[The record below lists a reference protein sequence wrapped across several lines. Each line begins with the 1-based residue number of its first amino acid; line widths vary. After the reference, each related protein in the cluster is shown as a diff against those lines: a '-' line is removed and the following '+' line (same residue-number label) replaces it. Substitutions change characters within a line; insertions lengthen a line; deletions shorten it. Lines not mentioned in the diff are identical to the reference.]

1 MRKAILLTAALMVTG
16 CATAPASFPTEVTR
30 YRADEVGRGTIAL
43 VPDEGV
49 GNGPEYQVYALAVGD
64 ALAKQGYTLVPD
76 GSKSVYVA
84 KIGFHTE
91 ARPAVAAWGVRG
103 DNTRPVRERSPFSIG
118 LGGGTWS
125 GNRDGGGVGLGG
137 GVSFPIGRGRDREDA
152 LSMLSVKI
160 NQRQGDLGVWEGRA
174 QSRAIGVV
182 GNAVADKLAPKLA
195 TALFTGFP
203 GESGRTIEVK

>member
-43 VPDEGV
+43 VPDEGID
-49 GNGPEYQVYALAVGD
+49 NGPEYQAYALAVGD

-91 ARPAVAAWGVRG
+91 ARP
-103 DNTRPVRERSPFSIG
+103 VRERSPFRIG

-125 GNRDGGGVGLGG
+125 GNGGGGGVGLGG

>member
-1 MRKAILLTAALMVTG
+1 MRRAILLTAALMVTG

-30 YRADEVGRGTIAL
+30 YRTDEVGRGTIAL
-43 VPDEGV
+43 MPDEGID
-49 GNGPEYQVYALAVGD
+49 NGPEYQVYALAVGD
-64 ALAKQGYTLVPD
+64 ALTKQGYTLVPD

-91 ARPAVAAWGVRG
+91 A
-103 DNTRPVRERSPFSIG
+103 RPVRERSPFSIG

>member
-43 VPDEGV
+43 MPDEGI

-64 ALAKQGYTLVPD
+64 ALTKQGYTLVPD

-91 ARPAVAAWGVRG
+91 A
-103 DNTRPVRERSPFSIG
+103 RPVRERSPFSIG

-195 TALFTGFP
+195 AALFTGFP

>member
-1 MRKAILLTAALMVTG
+1 MRRAILLTAALMVTG

-43 VPDEGV
+43 VPDEGID
-49 GNGPEYQVYALAVGD
+49 NGPEYQVYALAVGD
-64 ALAKQGYTLVPD
+64 ALVKQGYTLVPD

-91 ARPAVAAWGVRG
+91 ARP
-103 DNTRPVRERSPFSIG
+103 VRERSPFRIG

-125 GNRDGGGVGLGG
+125 GNGGGGGVGLGG

-182 GNAVADKLAPKLA
+182 GNAVADKVAPKLA
-195 TALFTGFP
+195 SALFTGFP

>member
-1 MRKAILLTAALMVTG
+1 MRNVILLTVALLMTG

-43 VPDEGV
+43 VPDEGID
-49 GNGPEYQVYALAVGD
+49 NGPEYQVYALAVGD
-64 ALAKQGYTLVPD
+64 ALSKQGYTLVPD
-76 GSKSVYVA
+76 GSNSVYVA

-91 ARPAVAAWGVRG
+91 A
-103 DNTRPVRERSPFSIG
+103 RPVRERSPFSIG

-125 GNRDGGGVGLGG
+125 GNRGGGGVGLGG

-195 TALFTGFP
+195 AALFTGFP

>member
-1 MRKAILLTAALMVTG
+1 MRKAILLTGLTMMGLMMTG
-16 CATAPASFPTEVTR
+16 CATAPAAFPTEVTR
-30 YRADEVGRGTIAL
+30 YRVDDVGRGTIAL
-43 VPDEGV
+43 VPDDGV
-49 GNGPEYQVYALAVGD
+49 DNGPEFQAYALAVGD
-64 ALAKQGYTLVPD
+64 ALSKQGYTLVPD
-76 GSKSVYVA
+76 GSKNSVYVA
-84 KIGFHTE
+84 KIGFHTD
-91 ARPAVAAWGVRG
+91 A
-103 DNTRPVRERSPFSIG
+103 RPVRERSPFSIG

-125 GNRDGGGVGLGG
+125 GNRGGGGVGLGG

-152 LSMLSVKI
+152 LSLLSVKI
-160 NQRQGDLGVWEGRA
+160 NQRQGNLGVWEGRA

>member
-43 VPDEGV
+43 MPDEGI

-64 ALAKQGYTLVPD
+64 ALTRQGYTLVPD
-76 GSKSVYVA
+76 GSKSEYVA

-91 ARPAVAAWGVRG
+91 A
-103 DNTRPVRERSPFSIG
+103 RPVRERSPFSIG

-195 TALFTGFP
+195 AALFTGFP

>member
-1 MRKAILLTAALMVTG
+1 MRSAILLTAALMVTG

-30 YRADEVGRGTIAL
+30 YRADEVGRGTVAL
-43 VPDEGV
+43 VPDEGID
-49 GNGPEYQVYALAVGD
+49 NGPEYQAYALAVGE

-84 KIGFHTE
+84 KIGFHVE
-91 ARPAVAAWGVRG
+91 A
-103 DNTRPVRERSPFSIG
+103 RPVRERSPFSIG
-118 LGGGTWS
+118 LGGGSWS
-125 GNRDGGGVGLGG
+125 GNRGGGVGLGG

-174 QSRAIGVV
+174 QARAIGVV

>member
-1 MRKAILLTAALMVTG
+1 MRRAILLTAALMVTG

-43 VPDEGV
+43 MPDEGI

-64 ALAKQGYTLVPD
+64 ALTRQGYTLVPD
-76 GSKSVYVA
+76 GSKSEYVA

-91 ARPAVAAWGVRG
+91 A
-103 DNTRPVRERSPFSIG
+103 RPVRERSPFSIG

-195 TALFTGFP
+195 AALFTGFP

>member
-1 MRKAILLTAALMVTG
+1 MRRAILLTAALMVTG

-30 YRADEVGRGTIAL
+30 YRADEVGRGTVAL
-43 VPDEGV
+43 VPDEGID
-49 GNGPEYQVYALAVGD
+49 NGPEYQAYALAVGD

-91 ARPAVAAWGVRG
+91 ARP
-103 DNTRPVRERSPFSIG
+103 VRERSPFSIG
-118 LGGGTWS
+118 LGGGSWS
-125 GNRDGGGVGLGG
+125 GNRGGGVGLGG

-174 QSRAIGVV
+174 QARAIGVV